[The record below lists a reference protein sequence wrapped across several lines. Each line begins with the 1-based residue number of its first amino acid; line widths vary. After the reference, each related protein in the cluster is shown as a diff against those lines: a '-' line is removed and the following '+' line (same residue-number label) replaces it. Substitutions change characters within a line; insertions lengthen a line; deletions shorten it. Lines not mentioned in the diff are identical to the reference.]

1 MVNAFL
7 AEKTGKFWVIDSI
20 CFLVPVYLFIVL
32 YTNERIV
39 DKSLTFYCPQL
50 PLYRTSIFFGSTFV
64 TVEELYILTTFF
76 ISSPL
81 ALNNLFHL
89 MPALYLSGLNLAYYI
104 YYLACFVA
112 RSIIIEPDLASVL
125 IYYIYVLASILT

>member
-20 CFLVPVYLFIVL
+20 CFLVLVYLFIVL

-50 PLYRTSIFFGSTFV
+50 PFYRTPISSGSTFFDQNIRAI
-64 TVEELYILTTFF
+64 ILKRAKQG
-76 ISSPL
+76 SSI
-81 ALNNLFHL
+81 
-89 MPALYLSGLNLAYYI
+89 YLSGLNLAYYI

-125 IYYIYVLASILT
+125 IYYIYVLASMLA